1 MADGKERP
9 IHENHRARMQERVA
23 HNGMESLAEH
33 EVLEYMLYLAIPRQ
47 DTNPLAHRLID
58 HFGSFC
64 RVMEATPQE
73 LMQVKGVGPRSAQLI
88 SDIMEFGR
96 YYAVKKRKKQ
106 ATLDTTA
113 NAIEYIKPLFLGLQN
128 EVLYIILM
136 DDSCHPLYDLKAAEG
151 VPNHVSIDT
160 RKLLRDV
167 LRSNA
172 STAILSHRAGPAQCH
187 RPADHAENY
196 AAAGPGGHLY
206 FGPHH
211 RGRGERLLYGRPRPF
226 AGHQR
231 PPRHFK
237 RRQYGFLSCR
247 FALPPYAAAGYIFGR
262 RVHKIPTKRLYITFQ
277 L

>member
-1 MADGKERP
+1 MANGKERP

-88 SDIMEFGR
+88 
-96 YYAVKKRKKQ
+96 KQ

-172 STAILSHRAGPAQCH
+172 STAILAHNHPTGPALPSATDQLTTLKIMQLLA
-187 RPADHAENY
+187 PAGISILDHIIVAGEN
-196 AAAGPGGHLY
+196 ACSMAD
-206 FGPHH
+206 
-211 RGRGERLLYGRPRPF
+211 RGR
-226 AGHQR
+226 
-231 PPRHFK
+231 
-237 RRQYGFLSCR
+237 
-247 FALPPYAAAGYIFGR
+247 LPDISAHPGILNAASTDF
-262 RVHKIPTKRLYITFQ
+262 
-277 L
+277 

>member
-88 SDIMEFGR
+88 SDIMEVGR

-113 NAIEYIKPLFLGLQN
+113 NAIEYIK
-128 EVLYIILM
+128 
-136 DDSCHPLYDLKAAEG
+136 
-151 VPNHVSIDT
+151 
-160 RKLLRDV
+160 LLRDV

-172 STAILSHRAGPAQCH
+172 STAILAHNHPTGPALPSATDQLTTLKIMQLLA
-187 RPADHAENY
+187 PAGISILDHIIVAGEN
-196 AAAGPGGHLY
+196 ACSMAD
-206 FGPHH
+206 
-211 RGRGERLLYGRPRPF
+211 RGR
-226 AGHQR
+226 
-231 PPRHFK
+231 
-237 RRQYGFLSCR
+237 
-247 FALPPYAAAGYIFGR
+247 LPDISAHPGILNAASTDF
-262 RVHKIPTKRLYITFQ
+262 
-277 L
+277 

>member
-47 DTNPLAHRLID
+47 DTNPLAPPADRPFRQFLPRD
-58 HFGSFC
+58 GSHAA
-64 RVMEATPQE
+64 RADAGEGRRPAQ
-73 LMQVKGVGPRSAQLI
+73 RQLI

-172 STAILSHRAGPAQCH
+172 STAILAHNHPTGPALPSATDQLTTLKIMQLLA
-187 RPADHAENY
+187 PAGISILDHIIVAGEN
-196 AAAGPGGHLY
+196 ACSMAD
-206 FGPHH
+206 
-211 RGRGERLLYGRPRPF
+211 RGR
-226 AGHQR
+226 
-231 PPRHFK
+231 
-237 RRQYGFLSCR
+237 
-247 FALPPYAAAGYIFGR
+247 LPDISAHPGILNAASTDF
-262 RVHKIPTKRLYITFQ
+262 
-277 L
+277 

>member
-96 YYAVKKRKKQ
+96 YYAVKKRKKDGGGCGCGCPGC
-106 ATLDTTA
+106 T
-113 NAIEYIKPLFLGLQN
+113 KGN
-128 EVLYIILM
+128 EP
-136 DDSCHPLYDLKAAEG
+136 CK
-151 VPNHVSIDT
+151 
-160 RKLLRDV
+160 K
-167 LRSNA
+167 
-172 STAILSHRAGPAQCH
+172 
-187 RPADHAENY
+187 
-196 AAAGPGGHLY
+196 
-206 FGPHH
+206 
-211 RGRGERLLYGRPRPF
+211 
-226 AGHQR
+226 
-231 PPRHFK
+231 
-237 RRQYGFLSCR
+237 
-247 FALPPYAAAGYIFGR
+247 
-262 RVHKIPTKRLYITFQ
+262 
-277 L
+277 

>member
-73 LMQVKGVGPRSAQLI
+73 LMQVKG
-88 SDIMEFGR
+88 
-96 YYAVKKRKKQ
+96 
-106 ATLDTTA
+106 TA
-113 NAIEYIKPLFLGLQN
+113 NAFEYIKPLFLGLQN

-172 STAILSHRAGPAQCH
+172 STAILAHNHPTGPALPSATDQLTTLKIMQLLA
-187 RPADHAENY
+187 PAGISILDHIIVAGEN
-196 AAAGPGGHLY
+196 ACSMAD
-206 FGPHH
+206 
-211 RGRGERLLYGRPRPF
+211 RGR
-226 AGHQR
+226 
-231 PPRHFK
+231 
-237 RRQYGFLSCR
+237 
-247 FALPPYAAAGYIFGR
+247 LPDISAHPGILNAASTDF
-262 RVHKIPTKRLYITFQ
+262 
-277 L
+277 

>member
-58 HFGSFC
+58 YFGSFC

-172 STAILSHRAGPAQCH
+172 STAILAHNHPTGPALPSATDQLTTLKIMQLLA
-187 RPADHAENY
+187 PAGISILDHIIVAGEN
-196 AAAGPGGHLY
+196 ACSMAD
-206 FGPHH
+206 
-211 RGRGERLLYGRPRPF
+211 RGR
-226 AGHQR
+226 
-231 PPRHFK
+231 
-237 RRQYGFLSCR
+237 
-247 FALPPYAAAGYIFGR
+247 LPDISAHPGILNAASTDF
-262 RVHKIPTKRLYITFQ
+262 
-277 L
+277 

>member
-113 NAIEYIKPLFLGLQN
+113 NAIEYINHPTGPALPSATDQLTTLKIMQLLAPAGISILDH
-128 EVLYIILM
+128 IIVAGENACSMADRGRLP
-136 DDSCHPLYDLKAAEG
+136 DINAHPGILNA
-151 VPNHVSIDT
+151 
-160 RKLLRDV
+160 
-167 LRSNA
+167 A
-172 STAILSHRAGPAQCH
+172 ST
-187 RPADHAENY
+187 D
-196 AAAGPGGHLY
+196 
-206 FGPHH
+206 F
-211 RGRGERLLYGRPRPF
+211 
-226 AGHQR
+226 
-231 PPRHFK
+231 
-237 RRQYGFLSCR
+237 
-247 FALPPYAAAGYIFGR
+247 
-262 RVHKIPTKRLYITFQ
+262 
-277 L
+277 

>member
-106 ATLDTTA
+106 ATLDATA

-167 LRSNA
+167 ARTNG
-172 STAILSHRAGPAQCH
+172 TCAILAHNHPTGLPLPSQKDIMTTLAVMRTLSQLGVPVLDHIIVAGEDACSMAQRGCM
-187 RPADHAENY
+187 PEDEGGGILLS
-196 AAAGPGGHLY
+196 AAS
-206 FGPHH
+206 
-211 RGRGERLLYGRPRPF
+211 RG
-226 AGHQR
+226 
-231 PPRHFK
+231 
-237 RRQYGFLSCR
+237 
-247 FALPPYAAAGYIFGR
+247 
-262 RVHKIPTKRLYITFQ
+262 
-277 L
+277 

>member
-136 DDSCHPLYDLKAAEG
+136 AHNHPTGPALPSATDQLTTLKIMQLLAPAG
-151 VPNHVSIDT
+151 ISILDHIIVAGENACSMAD
-160 RKLLRDV
+160 RGRLPDISAHPGIL
-167 LRSNA
+167 NAA
-172 STAILSHRAGPAQCH
+172 ST
-187 RPADHAENY
+187 D
-196 AAAGPGGHLY
+196 
-206 FGPHH
+206 F
-211 RGRGERLLYGRPRPF
+211 
-226 AGHQR
+226 
-231 PPRHFK
+231 
-237 RRQYGFLSCR
+237 
-247 FALPPYAAAGYIFGR
+247 
-262 RVHKIPTKRLYITFQ
+262 
-277 L
+277 

>member
-1 MADGKERP
+1 MADGKARP

-136 DDSCHPLYDLKAAEG
+136 DDSCHPLYDLKAVEG

-172 STAILSHRAGPAQCH
+172 STAILAHNHPTGLAIPSEADRLTTYRIMEVTGQLGFTIMDHIIIAGEDGCSMLNRGSLPEY
-187 RPADHAENY
+187 R
-196 AAAGPGGHLY
+196 PGGGIL
-206 FGPHH
+206 
-211 RGRGERLLYGRPRPF
+211 
-226 AGHQR
+226 Q
-231 PPRHFK
+231 
-237 RRQYGFLSCR
+237 
-247 FALPPYAAAGYIFGR
+247 AASR
-262 RVHKIPTKRLYITFQ
+262 
-277 L
+277 

>member
-1 MADGKERP
+1 
-9 IHENHRARMQERVA
+9 
-23 HNGMESLAEH
+23 
-33 EVLEYMLYLAIPRQ
+33 
-47 DTNPLAHRLID
+47 
-58 HFGSFC
+58 
-64 RVMEATPQE
+64 
-73 LMQVKGVGPRSAQLI
+73 
-88 SDIMEFGR
+88 MEFGR

-167 LRSNA
+167 LRSNV
-172 STAILSHRAGPAQCH
+172 STAILAHNHPTGPGPAQCH

-196 AAAGPGGHLY
+196 AAAGPSGHLY
-206 FGPHH
+206 FGHHH
-211 RGRGERLLYGRPRPF
+211 RGRGERLLDGRPRPF